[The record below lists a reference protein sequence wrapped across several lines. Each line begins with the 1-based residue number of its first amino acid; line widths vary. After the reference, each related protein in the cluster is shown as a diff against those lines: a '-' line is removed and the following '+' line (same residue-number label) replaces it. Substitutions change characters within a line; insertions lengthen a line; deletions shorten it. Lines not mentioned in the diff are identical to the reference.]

1 MCVMGLVL
9 QLSLYPPSDFTLS
22 EVTQE
27 VAAQVLVHRTSKALM
42 RFLTM
47 GMEEKL
53 GMGKIKSRSTPFHE
67 TLGTSREVR
76 WAGQVKGS

>member
-1 MCVMGLVL
+1 
-9 QLSLYPPSDFTLS
+9 
-22 EVTQE
+22 
-27 VAAQVLVHRTSKALM
+27 
-42 RFLTM
+42 M

-67 TLGTSREVR
+67 TLGTSKEVR